1 MNKETTSFSGT
12 IHSVSPVATID
23 RKDKKPFRKRIIG
36 IKKTDGQVGFFES
49 RKDLEKDLLIDTPV
63 TIHYYFAGSVKDEK
77 CYNNLIISHMQ
88 YE

>member
-12 IHSVSPVATID
+12 IHSVGQVNTID

-36 IKKTDGQVGFFES
+36 IRKADGQIGFFES
-49 RKDLEKDLLIDTPV
+49 RKDLEREIPIGTKV
-63 TIHYYFAGSVKDEK
+63 TIHYYFAGSIKEDK
-77 CYNNLIISHMQ
+77 QYNNLIISHMQ